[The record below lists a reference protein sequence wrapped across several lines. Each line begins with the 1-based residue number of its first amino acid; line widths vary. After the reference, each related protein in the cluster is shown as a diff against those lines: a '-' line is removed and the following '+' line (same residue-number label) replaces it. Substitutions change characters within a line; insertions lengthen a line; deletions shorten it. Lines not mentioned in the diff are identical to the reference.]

1 VISFCNPAAVSW
13 AESLDARR
21 NSAVE
26 KSAKS
31 GLFPSSPTASRLPYP
46 RRARRY
52 LTMLKT
58 LPLVVAVAG
67 AFTVAAACGRSP
79 AAPAATPSAVPAA
92 ALSLA
97 GAAPP
102 AVMTASAGRDNIM
115 VNMHDACDPATFN
128 AAIGPD
134 SCLRNGGVTFDQF
147 VAQLTQRG
155 SIGAWHFAPGVAN
168 ARVGETFLASNTGG
182 EVHTFTE
189 VAQFGGGIVPFLN
202 QLSGTPNVAP
212 ECSALEP
219 DDFVAPGGTYHE
231 AVDHSG
237 TVKFQCCI
245 HPWMRLEAQV
255 R

>member
-21 NSAVE
+21 NPAVE

-52 LTMLKT
+52 LMMLKT

-79 AAPAATPSAVPAA
+79 AAPAGTPSAVPSA

-97 GAAPP
+97 GVAPP
-102 AVMTASAGRDNIM
+102 AGTASAGRDNIM